1 MCATGCRPT
10 SSPCGSRR
18 LLTALAHPMENLSP
32 ADATA
37 LQASRDAALRAER
50 QVEAF
55 IGRRD
60 VTMPMPGYDQ
70 NGLPLPRDE
79 LEPAAERW
87 AEYRAQVSERTVR
100 TLEGQL
106 AEGQLPLRKVV
117 IGGGASLTGRDPEA
131 LLVDGA
137 GRWHLDPG
145 AGIVQSADQDRDL
158 AQWMGVDP
166 YSAVEDPRHRI
177 SIHAVR
183 VWEDQLATQGDVVNA
198 HARLR
203 LGQNGELL
211 AEVRTLGED
220 GTESPT
226 PSGWPATAPPAS
238 PPASHRNSY
247 RECRAENSPWR
258 AAAKPFG

>member
-1 MCATGCRPT
+1 M
-10 SSPCGSRR
+10 
-18 LLTALAHPMENLSP
+18 
-32 ADATA
+32 
-37 LQASRDAALRAER
+37 
-50 QVEAF
+50 
-55 IGRRD
+55 
-60 VTMPMPGYDQ
+60 
-70 NGLPLPRDE
+70 
-79 LEPAAERW
+79 
-87 AEYRAQVSERTVR
+87 
-100 TLEGQL
+100 
-106 AEGQLPLRKVV
+106 

-145 AGIVQSADQDRDL
+145 DGIVQSADQDRDL

-183 VWEDQLATQGDVVNA
+183 VWEDQLATQGDVVNG

-220 GTESPT
+220 GAESAT

-247 RECRAENSPWR
+247 RELRAGSSPWR
-258 AAAKPFG
+258 AAAKPYG